1 MDAQRLIKST
11 RHALT
16 EVRSV
21 PPALIEAWQA
31 CALVEAVAATAAVG
45 IAQRA
50 LLEGRGGGGVEIA
63 SALAQ
68 AAGHAAACVGRP
80 PDDSGGPSRAE
91 RLSTVGD
98 LEATVGELRMLIHE
112 TAEALIVLAC
122 GAAEQELYWRCIDS
136 VDAVAECQELATELL
151 RAVRAGRPEPAPGRP
166 DPPDRD
172 PDLEPD
178 PNLDPDPEPDP
189 ASDLETLGGGS

>member
-31 CALVEAVAATAAVG
+31 CTLVEAVAAIAAVRLTE
-45 IAQRA
+45 RA
-50 LLEGRGGGGVEIA
+50 LTESRGCGAVQVA
-63 SALAQ
+63 SALAE

-80 PDDSGGPSRAE
+80 PDDSGGSSRAE
-91 RLSTVGD
+91 RLSTIGD
-98 LEATVGELRMLIHE
+98 VEATVTELRTLIHE

-122 GAAEQELYWRCIDS
+122 GAGEQELYWRCIDS

-151 RAVRAGRPEPAPGRP
+151 RAVRVGRPEPRLQQDQEQDQSLAAEPQP
-166 DPPDRD
+166 ADR
-172 PDLEPD
+172 
-178 PNLDPDPEPDP
+178 
-189 ASDLETLGGGS
+189 GGES

>member
-31 CALVEAVAATAAVG
+31 CTLVEAVAASAAVG
-45 IAQRA
+45 LTERA
-50 LLEGRGGGGVEIA
+50 LLDGRGCGAVEIA
-63 SALAQ
+63 SALAE

-91 RLSTVGD
+91 RLSGLGDVESTVR
-98 LEATVGELRMLIHE
+98 ELRTLIHE

-151 RAVRAGRPEPAPGRP
+151 RAVRADRPDRPEPRP
-166 DPPDRD
+166 DGHDSPPRPVDC
-172 PDLEPD
+172 
-178 PNLDPDPEPDP
+178 
-189 ASDLETLGGGS
+189 GGGS

>member
-31 CALVEAVAATAAVG
+31 CTLVEAVAATTAIG
-45 IAQRA
+45 FAQQA
-50 LLEGRGGGGVEIA
+50 LLEGRACGAVEIA
-63 SALAQ
+63 SALAE
-68 AAGHAAACVGRP
+68 AAGHAAVCVGRP

-91 RLSTVGD
+91 RLSTVQD
-98 LEATVGELRMLIHE
+98 VEATVRELRTLIHE

-151 RAVRAGRPEPAPGRP
+151 RAVRAGRPEPGPAQPDRSDQP
-166 DPPDRD
+166 DPPDQPDQPHPPDQPDRD
-172 PDLEPD
+172 PD
-178 PNLDPDPEPDP
+178 P
-189 ASDLETLGGGS
+189 AVEGGS